1 MKTTK
6 EKLRTVE
13 LSEEELALIMFL
25 LYKVNGSASPRL
37 WGRCRGIL
45 DKNLGFGGIEDK
57 HNLLSKKCGYDNFI
71 NYRSVAKEWEALL
84 GIGEE
89 AKNQEVLNKITSLE
103 KELAELKEML

>member
-1 MKTTK
+1 MNSTK
-6 EKLRTVE
+6 EKLHTVE

-25 LYKVNGSASPRL
+25 VYKVNGSAALRL

-45 DKNLGFGGIEDK
+45 DKNLGFSGIEDK
-57 HNLLSKKCGYDNFI
+57 HNLLSKVCGYNNPI
-71 NYRSVAKEWEALL
+71 NYRSVSQEWEALL

-103 KELAELKEML
+103 KELTKLKELL